1 MPPIFPSNYTY
12 PRQGY
17 IIPFPKNTHQEKY
30 FIFDDNT
37 IESII
42 STVITPDEQKEIE
55 SLTFL
60 PLVDLVKPGI
70 KKHKDN
76 KAPRSQNVFVI
87 FRKDQ
92 QARLTFEKGPSFT
105 SQLKHVSIVVSKL
118 WKEAT
123 AEQKTLYDRVSY
135 ITKQVHKHLWPD
147 YSYKPNRRENRC
159 NFPPLLPPP
168 PSRPSYSPPSQFQ
181 YRNSPPSQFQYRNSP
196 PSQFQY
202 RNSPP
207 SQFQYR
213 NSPPSQFQ
221 YRNSPPSQFQYRNS
235 PPSQFQYRNSP
246 PSQFQY
252 RNSSPS
258 QFQYRRTL
266 PFPTNSPFFPQKYSY
281 YQNSPQKYSYHQNFP
296 QKYSYQNK
304 VLPSPISSFSP
315 NNTHLL
321 EINPSNTMNEQ
332 YDKYIRNSLNK
343 FSRLSL

>member
-147 YSYKPNRRENRC
+147 YS
-159 NFPPLLPPP
+159 
-168 PSRPSYSPPSQFQ
+168 
-181 YRNSPPSQFQYRNSP
+181 
-196 PSQFQY
+196 
-202 RNSPP
+202 
-207 SQFQYR
+207 

-281 YQNSPQKYSYHQNFP
+281 YQNSPQKYSYYQNSPQKYSYHQNFP

>member
-17 IIPFPKNTHQEKY
+17 IIPFPKNVHQEKY

-55 SLTFL
+55 SVTFL

-181 YRNSPPSQFQYRNSP
+181 YKNSPPSQFQYRNSP
-196 PSQFQY
+196 
-202 RNSPP
+202 
-207 SQFQYR
+207 
-213 NSPPSQFQ
+213 
-221 YRNSPPSQFQYRNS
+221 
-235 PPSQFQYRNSP
+235 
-246 PSQFQY
+246 
-252 RNSSPS
+252 PS

-343 FSRLSL
+343 FSRLPL

>member
-221 YRNSPPSQFQYRNS
+221 YRNS
-235 PPSQFQYRNSP
+235 
-246 PSQFQY
+246 
-252 RNSSPS
+252 SPS

-315 NNTHLL
+315 NNPHLL

>member
-213 NSPPSQFQ
+213 NS
-221 YRNSPPSQFQYRNS
+221 
-235 PPSQFQYRNSP
+235 
-246 PSQFQY
+246 
-252 RNSSPS
+252 SPS

-266 PFPTNSPFFPQKYSY
+266 PFPTNSPFFPQKYSYYQNSPQKYSY

>member
-1 MPPIFPSNYTY
+1 
-12 PRQGY
+12 
-17 IIPFPKNTHQEKY
+17 NTHQEKY

-221 YRNSPPSQFQYRNS
+221 YRNS
-235 PPSQFQYRNSP
+235 
-246 PSQFQY
+246 
-252 RNSSPS
+252 SPS

-266 PFPTNSPFFPQKYSY
+266 PFPTNSPFFPQKYSYYQNSPQKYSY

>member
-213 NSPPSQFQ
+213 NS
-221 YRNSPPSQFQYRNS
+221 
-235 PPSQFQYRNSP
+235 
-246 PSQFQY
+246 
-252 RNSSPS
+252 SPS

>member
-17 IIPFPKNTHQEKY
+17 IIPFPKNIHQEKY

-213 NSPPSQFQ
+213 
-221 YRNSPPSQFQYRNS
+221 
-235 PPSQFQYRNSP
+235 
-246 PSQFQY
+246 
-252 RNSSPS
+252 
-258 QFQYRRTL
+258 RTL
-266 PFPTNSPFFPQKYSY
+266 PFPTNSPLFPQKYSY

>member
-1 MPPIFPSNYTY
+1 MPPIFPSNFTY

-17 IIPFPKNTHQEKY
+17 IIPFPKPIHQEKY

-42 STVITPDEQKEIE
+42 NTVITPEEQREIE

-60 PLVDLVKPGI
+60 PLVDLVKPGV
-70 KKHKDN
+70 KKLKDN

-105 SQLKHVSIVVSKL
+105 SQLKHVSVVASKL

-147 YSYKPNRRENRC
+147 YSYKPNRRDNRC

-168 PSRPSYSPPSQFQ
+168 HSS
-181 YRNSPPSQFQYRNSP
+181 NSPPSTP
-196 PSQFQY
+196 L
-202 RNSPP
+202 
-207 SQFQYR
+207 
-213 NSPPSQFQ
+213 
-221 YRNSPPSQFQYRNS
+221 
-235 PPSQFQYRNSP
+235 
-246 PSQFQY
+246 
-252 RNSSPS
+252 

-266 PFPTNSPFFPQKYSY
+266 PLPTNSFYF
-281 YQNSPQKYSYHQNFP
+281 PQKYSYHQN
-296 QKYSYQNK
+296 KI
-304 VLPSPISSFSP
+304 LPSPISSFSP

-321 EINPSNTMNEQ
+321 EINPSNTMNDQ
-332 YDKYIRNSLNK
+332 YDKFLRNSLNK

>member
-17 IIPFPKNTHQEKY
+17 IIPFPKNIHQEKY

-202 RNSPP
+202 R
-207 SQFQYR
+207 
-213 NSPPSQFQ
+213 
-221 YRNSPPSQFQYRNS
+221 
-235 PPSQFQYRNSP
+235 
-246 PSQFQY
+246 
-252 RNSSPS
+252 
-258 QFQYRRTL
+258 RTL
-266 PFPTNSPFFPQKYSY
+266 PFPTNSPLFPQKYSY